1 MEKTV
6 AMRPNLLDCTL
17 EEEPD
22 ICDVISIFQVKN
34 GDVCERRK
42 TPTLLV
48 HSIGPIMIQTSHTI
62 YCDY

>member
-1 MEKTV
+1 
-6 AMRPNLLDCTL
+6 MRPNLLDCTL

-22 ICDVISIFQVKN
+22 ICDVIWIFQVKN

-48 HSIGPIMIQTSHTI
+48 HSIGPINYDSDSTH
-62 YCDY
+62 YLL